1 MSITESSYNSEK
13 ELQDWV
19 FSNINTFIPAANLLN
34 GFQIT
39 TASGKNA
46 VPDGF
51 AFDFENK
58 EWYLIE
64 CELLSHGVWPHI
76 AEQITRFV
84 VASKNPDT
92 LRKIRDRLFEYL
104 VEKNITDEICTALKT
119 TSERLHQHIELFI
132 EGVQPNL
139 VVFIDETNRD
149 LEDMMQALDIPTK
162 VFRIKKFLVNDT
174 PEYYSP
180 DSNEPALQ
188 TEPLEK
194 GQTEEYDI
202 IEILGGGKLESTVGR
217 LKCYKLDEGS
227 VIYVKKSKY
236 YDKND
241 YYWYAITPQSLK
253 YIEEHNVSYVVF
265 IMGAFGF
272 AKVPL
277 SIVTEFLKNTGA
289 TKTPDGIVK
298 HYHLLISHGPEP
310 ELYWSNDRPKFSLG
324 EYFQPF
330 E

>member
-1 MSITESSYNSEK
+1 MINEADYKSEK

-19 FSNINTFIPAANLLN
+19 FSNISIFIPGSNLLS

-39 TASGKNA
+39 TVSGKNG

-51 AFDFENK
+51 AFDFDNR

-84 VASKNPDT
+84 VATKNPDT
-92 LRKIRDRLFEYL
+92 LRKIRDRLFEHL
-104 VEKNITDEICTALKT
+104 VEEKITDKICTALKT
-119 TSERLHQHIELFI
+119 TLERLHQQIELFI
-132 EGVQPNL
+132 EGVQPTL

-162 VFRIKKFLVNDT
+162 VFRIKKFLVNNT

-180 DSNEPALQ
+180 DSNEPALE
-188 TEPLEK
+188 TEPVEK

-217 LKCYKLDEGS
+217 FKCYKLDEGS

-253 YIEEHNVSYVVF
+253 YIEEYNVSYVVF
-265 IMGAFGF
+265 VMGEFGF
-272 AKVPL
+272 AKVPVA
-277 SIVTEFLKNTGA
+277 IVAEFLKNTGD
-289 TKTPDGIVK
+289 TKKADGSVK
-298 HYHLLISHGPEP
+298 HYHLLISHDPEP